1 MLSRNVIINFFT
13 KTQTKG
19 LDQLGRSTFG
29 LDKKF
34 KSLRRTMLRYVGIG
48 AIFTVLAKSLRGF
61 IDEGKEIKRLEILLN
76 NLNKGFEAVG
86 VEEFLGK
93 LQTLT
98 GVVDDELRPAFGRL
112 LRELKN
118 VEASQALLNIA
129 IDVSRGTGQD
139 LQTVITALTR
149 AFNGNNT
156 QLKRLQIGLSK
167 AALEGKDF
175 SVVLAE
181 LEKLYGKAGEQ
192 YLDTYAGKM
201 EYLKTRLDE
210 AGEAIGKGILDGL
223 TALGDG
229 NLQKGLDKIV
239 KLAEGI
245 GKAFEASGKAIQYIY
260 DLLVKL
266 GLLDPTD
273 DPAGIRARARQRR
286 QDFLEEKKNREELER
301 LARQSAARAAALE
314 RKKKAQKAAEDAA
327 DALKKRLEAKFDIEN
342 INLAAAA
349 QKNLSETDRARVE
362 ALQALKTDGVKDD
375 EAALNK
381 LIELEKKREAEI
393 QRQARESIIASAAVK
408 NQRLADLQAELD
420 ALNKLNA
427 ARTASITG
435 ANIPSKSITGGA
447 PMGAG
452 TTGAPFAGAQLPPVG
467 AGVDLFAGTP
477 LTGVSAS
484 DLLDVFGGGGGQT
497 IINQYI
503 SGNVTTEQQLF
514 ENYVDAIFRIN
525 RQGTAS
531 QLSNLGR

>member
-34 KSLRRTMLRYVGIG
+34 KSLRRTMLRYAGIG
-48 AIFTVLAKSLRGF
+48 AIFSVLTRSLRGF

-76 NLNKGFEAVG
+76 NLNKGFESVAV
-86 VEEFLGK
+86 EDFLGRV
-93 LQTLT
+93 QTLT

-118 VEASQALLNIA
+118 ISASQSLLNIA

-139 LQTVITALTR
+139 LETIITALTR

-175 SVVLAE
+175 SVVLSE

-201 EYLKTRLDE
+201 DLLKTRLDE

-229 NLQKGLDKIV
+229 DLQAGLDKIV
-239 KLAEGI
+239 TLAEGI
-245 GKAFEASGKAIQYIY
+245 GKAFAETGKVIKFVY
-260 DLLVKL
+260 DQLVKL
-266 GLLDPTD
+266 GLIDNNENES
-273 DPAGIRARARQRR
+273 ARKRSLERYKA
-286 QDFLEEKKNREELER
+286 FLEEKKNRKELER
-301 LARQSAARAAALE
+301 LARLSAARAAALE
-314 RKKKAQKAAEDAA
+314 RKKKAEKAAAEAA
-327 DALKKRLEAKFDIEN
+327 DRLKKRLEAKFDIEN

-349 QKNLSETDRARVE
+349 QRNLSDVDRARVE
-362 ALQALKTDGVKDD
+362 ALQALKTEGVKDD
-375 EAALNK
+375 EASLNK

-408 NQRLADLQAELD
+408 NQRLSDLQAELD
-420 ALNKLNA
+420 ALVKLSQ
-427 ARTASITG
+427 ARAS
-435 ANIPSKSITGGA
+435 SI
-447 PMGAG
+447 
-452 TTGAPFAGAQLPPVG
+452 
-467 AGVDLFAGTP
+467 AGTP
-477 LTGVSAS
+477 VSPQNVTSPTLQIEPTIPANIAEAFMALS
-484 DLLDVFGGGGGQT
+484 LAGQAEQQGAAALSAAT
-497 IINQYI
+497 AVGQQITVIQNIQ
-503 SGNVTTEQQLF
+503 GNVTTERELF
-514 ENYVDAIFRIN
+514 DNYVDAIFQIN
-525 RQGTAS
+525 RQGTNS
-531 QLSNLGR
+531 QLVNLGR

>member
-34 KSLRRTMLRYVGIG
+34 KSLRRTMLRYAGIG

-76 NLNKGFEAVG
+76 NLGKGFEAVG

-93 LQTLT
+93 LQVLT
-98 GVVDDELRPAFGRL
+98 GVVDDQLRPAFGRL

-118 VEASQALLNIA
+118 VGASQALLNIA

-139 LQTVITALTR
+139 LETIITALTR

-201 EYLKTRLDE
+201 EYLKARLDE
-210 AGEAIGKGILDGL
+210 AGEAIGEGILDGL

-229 NLQKGLDKIV
+229 DLQAGLDKIV
-239 KLAEGI
+239 KIAEGI
-245 GKAFEASGKAIQYIY
+245 GNAFEKAGFIIQWVYEW
-260 DLLVKL
+260 LLKL
-266 GLLDPTD
+266 GLIDEE
-273 DPAGIRARARQRR
+273 DPAAIRARARQRR
-286 QDFLEEKKNREELER
+286 EDFLDEKRNREELER
-301 LARQSAARAAALE
+301 LAKLSAARAAALE
-314 RKKKAQKAAEDAA
+314 RKKKAQKAAEEAA
-327 DALKKRLEAKFDIEN
+327 DRLKKRLEAKFDIEN

-349 QKNLSETDRARVE
+349 QRNLSETDRSRVE
-362 ALQALKTDGVKDD
+362 ALQALKTEGVKDD

-420 ALNKLNA
+420 ALVKLSQ
-427 ARTASITG
+427 ARAASITG
-435 ANIPSKSITGGA
+435 TAVSAQNVTSPTFEIEPTIPANIAEAFMALSLAGQAEQQGAAALSAATAVGQQITVI
-447 PMGAG
+447 
-452 TTGAPFAGAQLPPVG
+452 QNI
-467 AGVDLFAGTP
+467 
-477 LTGVSAS
+477 
-484 DLLDVFGGGGGQT
+484 Q
-497 IINQYI
+497 
-503 SGNVTTEQQLF
+503 GNVTTERELF
-514 ENYVDAIFRIN
+514 DNYVDAIFQIN
-525 RQGTAS
+525 RQGTNS
-531 QLSNLGR
+531 QLVNLGR